1 MSRQIIQRLIDFFSS
16 KTLFYVFRS
25 HQFAFSIDGGVHSLI
40 LSGSSETDSQLWM
53 RHIRDLLWP
62 RSNPSQ
68 ATNLW
73 PKQGKIITYQKK
85 ISIDLFLQWKW
96 KDFRFSIHCMKKT
109 NAKLLKANFNN
120 IGWSLQIKAFFYK
133 DNSNHQNETLI
144 IFLRKKVIVNPNSSN
159 RNEWLSKRFFE
170 GQWTPM
176 YNG

>member
-96 KDFRFSIHCMKKT
+96 KDFRLFYSQFIAWKKQTQNCWKLTLITLDDHYKLKPFSIKIIVIIKMKHSSFSS
-109 NAKLLKANFNN
+109 AKK
-120 IGWSLQIKAFFYK
+120 
-133 DNSNHQNETLI
+133 
-144 IFLRKKVIVNPNSSN
+144 
-159 RNEWLSKRFFE
+159 
-170 GQWTPM
+170 
-176 YNG
+176 